1 MFTVY
6 ASGSKKEYTLGT
18 NAVRTR
24 QLRVALEEVTGNKS
38 EPLLGMYDG
47 VVEHSLRIPANGW
60 QLEDIR
66 KLCVEAYKQECIMV
80 VDERRRCFFVST
92 DTDVAM
98 ALAGN
103 EPAGFLRQ
111 YGEYMPGGVDGWS
124 YDGRAYYIV
133 SELA

>member
-6 ASGSKKEYTLGT
+6 ASGSRKEYSLRI
-18 NAVRTR
+18 NAIRTR

-38 EPLLGMYDG
+38 EPLIGMYQG
-47 VVEHSLRIPANGW
+47 TVEHSLRIPAGGW
-60 QLEDIR
+60 QIEAIR
-66 KLCVEAYKQECIMV
+66 KLCVEAYKQECIML
-80 VDERRRCFFVST
+80 VDERRRVYFVSS

-111 YGEYMPGGVDGWS
+111 YGEAMPGGVDAWS
-124 YDGRAYYIV
+124 YDGRYYYIV
-133 SELA
+133 TELA